1 MPRSSFGLAHR
12 NASVATRPPQFV
24 TLDEVKWRGLVF
36 LAAIG
41 VVLMLALA
49 LCGARP
55 LRVGT
60 FNIRRFGVEPTD
72 IDRLVELVEALEV
85 DILAVQEIESE
96 AALRHLERR
105 LTHDG
110 RSFSHVLSSC
120 GGRSQMRVGFLF
132 DSRRVVLRAS
142 REYPELDPDG
152 GGSCGDGDRAGLLGV
167 FDHGN
172 ETLHLVTLHLAHG
185 GQADKAA
192 HRKLQ
197 WQRAYAIVDKLRRD
211 GAKSIAVLGDANS
224 TGYLD
229 DGHRERQFVDE
240 SARSAGM
247 EVVTRSLGCSEY
259 WPERRKQLSPSLLDH
274 VVATP
279 GLTNEADVRVH
290 GYCVELACRPHAD
303 EPPHDYT
310 RVSDHCP
317 VTFDVR

>member
-1 MPRSSFGLAHR
+1 M
-12 NASVATRPPQFV
+12 
-24 TLDEVKWRGLVF
+24 KWRGVVI
-36 LAAIG
+36 LAAVG
-41 VVLMLALA
+41 LALA
-49 LCGARP
+49 LLLGLCGGRP

-72 IDRLVELVEALEV
+72 IDRLVELVEALEA
-85 DILAVQEIESE
+85 DILAVQEIQSE
-96 AALRHLERR
+96 PGLRHLERR
-105 LTHDG
+105 LTREG
-110 RSFSHVLSSC
+110 RSFSHVLASC

-132 DSRRVVLRAS
+132 DTRRVALRAT
-142 REYPELDPDG
+142 REYPELDPAG

-167 FDHGN
+167 FERGD
-172 ETLHLVTLHLAHG
+172 ETLHLLTMHLAHG

-197 WQRAYAIVDKLRRD
+197 WQRAYAIVDTLRRA

-229 DGHRERQFVDE
+229 DGHRERQFVDDA
-240 SARSAGM
+240 ARNAGM
-247 EVVTRSLGCSEY
+247 AVMTRSLGCSEY
-259 WPERRKQLSPSLLDH
+259 WPERHNQLSPSLLDH

-279 GLTNEADVRVH
+279 GVTEEADVRVH
-290 GYCVELACRPHAD
+290 GYCVELACRPHAA
-303 EPPHDYT
+303 EPPHDYK